1 MVAVGA
7 GVLINGAFA
16 GGVFKRGVLVAGRG
30 APTAMSQR
38 CPGCP
43 CAGFTLP
50 VPISGAEGLL
60 TGWMEGLF
68 DGFAGVD
75 RVGCEADLV
84 VSILPPPPSFSPQE
98 IRKKTQMTDAANT

>member
-16 GGVFKRGVLVAGRG
+16 GGVFKTGVLGAGRG

-43 CAGFTLP
+43 CAGFILP
-50 VPISGAEGLL
+50 VAISGAEGLL
-60 TGWMEGLF
+60 TGWIVGLF
-68 DGFAGVD
+68 DGFAGVE

-84 VSILPPPPSFSPQE
+84 VSIPPPPPSFSPQE
-98 IRKKTQMTDAANT
+98 VRMETQMTD